1 MSALEAHDVYG
12 IGAEAE
18 TARLFHAHSEEIL
31 AFCRRQLG
39 SSTDAD
45 DALQTTF
52 LYVLRALRRGVV
64 PEHEAAWL
72 TTIAKNAC
80 HTQRRTL
87 GRRGSLTTD
96 VDLDQIA
103 LARPEPDEAELIA
116 ALPAALAALPDNQRT
131 AIVMRE
137 WHGLAPGEIASRLE
151 LTTTATNALLTR
163 ARRSLATAL
172 TATVRGPLSALNVGV
187 LADMLRVYLK
197 SLLGSATA
205 KTAVVAVAATVSVG
219 GVVAQQSLGDSPARG
234 GPQARPSTISRHPP
248 PRRSRGRGRRTRS
261 AWSASRRLP
270 AGLHARRST
279 KVAASSRPPVAPNA
293 DPTHAAAPVAP
304 LQPYRPT
311 SPDATP
317 PKTLDETGA
326 APEAPAPNPA
336 PIPELPLPELGSG
349 EPLIPPLELPPA
361 SAIAGATARSGSSA
375 AAASASP
382 LASRYS
388 STRVTG
394 IPAIWPGTWSS
405 SPSSSQLA
413 SSPVRS
419 TRRMRSGLCSA
430 MASRTA

>member
-197 SLLGSATA
+197 SLLGSAAA

-219 GVVAQQSLGDSPARG
+219 G
-234 GPQARPSTISRHPP
+234 
-248 PRRSRGRGRRTRS
+248 RRT
-261 AWSASRRLP
+261 AVV
-270 AGLHARRST
+270 G
-279 KVAASSRPPVAPNA
+279 
-293 DPTHAAAPVAP
+293 
-304 LQPYRPT
+304 
-311 SPDATP
+311 
-317 PKTLDETGA
+317 
-326 APEAPAPNPA
+326 
-336 PIPELPLPELGSG
+336 
-349 EPLIPPLELPPA
+349 
-361 SAIAGATARSGSSA
+361 
-375 AAASASP
+375 
-382 LASRYS
+382 
-388 STRVTG
+388 
-394 IPAIWPGTWSS
+394 
-405 SPSSSQLA
+405 
-413 SSPVRS
+413 
-419 TRRMRSGLCSA
+419 
-430 MASRTA
+430 